1 MWKRSRSTD
10 KRYPGDNRLI
20 LPKSPHRR
28 QGLAPRC
35 RLVASWGGSTSQ
47 GLGCSPI
54 KAVRELGL
62 ERRET
67 VDNALSLNSAKCWKL
82 RKYPAVPQIVTPRAV
97 AFGKTSEVT
106 NRQVGGPRDC
116 AGQSA
121 GKAGRLPSG
130 IRRRGRKLPR
140 RDPTEPVHT
149 VRLATRT

>member
-1 MWKRSRSTD
+1 MWKRGRSTD

-28 QGLAPRC
+28 QSLAPRC

-67 VDNALSLNSAKCWKL
+67 VESALSINSAICWKL
-82 RKYPAVPQIVTPRAV
+82 RVSGGTRLRCRTLV
-97 AFGKTSEVT
+97 
-106 NRQVGGPRDC
+106 VGS
-116 AGQSA
+116 Q
-121 GKAGRLPSG
+121 
-130 IRRRGRKLPR
+130 RG
-140 RDPTEPVHT
+140 
-149 VRLATRT
+149 